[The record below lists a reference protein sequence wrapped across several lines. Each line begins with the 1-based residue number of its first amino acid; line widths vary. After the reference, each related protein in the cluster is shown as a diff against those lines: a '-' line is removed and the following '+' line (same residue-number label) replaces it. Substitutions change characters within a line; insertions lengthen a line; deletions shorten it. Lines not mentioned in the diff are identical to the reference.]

1 MNLNRLGIS
10 LAHLL
15 PPELSNKLSLEG
27 LRLLYNLGL
36 LSSMSN
42 QGFQNSAG
50 DLILNLNFPN
60 KIGVAGG
67 LDKNADYFHVLGKLG
82 FGFVEVGT
90 FTLKPQAG
98 NPKPRVHRFTKEN
111 L

>member
-27 LRLLYNLGL
+27 LKLHYNLGL

-42 QGFQNSAG
+42 QGFQNSTG
-50 DLILNLNFPN
+50 DQILNLNFP
-60 KIGVAGG
+60 KINIV
-67 LDKNADYFHVLGKLG
+67 YHHHRCSPMR
-82 FGFVEVGT
+82 
-90 FTLKPQAG
+90 LKQC
-98 NPKPRVHRFTKEN
+98 
-111 L
+111 LI

>member
-27 LRLLYNLGL
+27 LKLLYNLGL

-42 QGFQNSAG
+42 QDFQNSTG
-50 DLILNLNFPN
+50 DQILS
-60 KIGVAGG
+60 
-67 LDKNADYFHVLGKLG
+67 
-82 FGFVEVGT
+82 
-90 FTLKPQAG
+90 
-98 NPKPRVHRFTKEN
+98 
-111 L
+111 